1 MNASAELGVTL
12 RAHHL
17 GIIRVPLS
25 VVSVGSK
32 RPPTEVA
39 LEAAA
44 RGPLV
49 RFFQNLDAAM
59 DELSAKAANA
69 ETLRDPLT
77 GDVSAATLV
86 STSDCGTERP
96 NGFRVRFGKVGVLR
110 DAYRS
115 VFARNDGPVPAEL
128 RAFTRDGEPA
138 FEVDAA
144 SRDATLQP
152 GEICEIVVRA
162 HMDQTLAHRDALCVM
177 VTEGGTTVFPLEA
190 EGVGSLVTCED
201 LGGDGAPDVV
211 AFGAQLKDC
220 LLYTSPSPRDL
231 STSRMPSSA

>member
-1 MNASAELGVTL
+1 MAETVVVVTL
-12 RAHHL
+12 RANHL

-96 NGFRVRFGKVGVLR
+96 NGFRVRFGKVGVLC

-152 GEICEIVVRA
+152 GRFAKSSFARTWIRRSRIATRCASWSRKGARPCSRWRLRA
-162 HMDQTLAHRDALCVM
+162 WGRW
-177 VTEGGTTVFPLEA
+177 
-190 EGVGSLVTCED
+190 
-201 LGGDGAPDVV
+201 
-211 AFGAQLKDC
+211 
-220 LLYTSPSPRDL
+220 
-231 STSRMPSSA
+231 